1 MLVTPFIQFIAAI
14 LLCQDTNALRGAHPL
29 NTTALESG
37 IVCAPRDAPGHA
49 PISIPPAKLNDDY
62 CDCADGSDEP
72 GTAACPGAVF
82 WCRNTAFRPVKLPS
96 SWVDD
101 GSCDCCDGSDEPA
114 GTCTDTCG
122 EERKKQLAM
131 ARKQAD
137 AITAGVAT
145 RQKYA
150 KEAASDVIKDDR
162 EIKNLEQELEKVE
175 IALKKSGRRA
185 DSLHKRRDYEDN
197 LRRAAEKNSPSPAS
211 NPATD
216 TDNSSDEDSDDG
228 DDAFIDNHDDHGNDG
243 DKKYEL
249 GTGDKEGGHDDH
261 LDERVKVEAD
271 AVQSE
276 IESESKSDHKNHDD
290 IHDDIHDDTDEDSA
304 ADEDS
309 ATDEDS
315 AAEDDAV
322 ANDEDED
329 DDYSDDDES
338 FADDEDDDDK
348 CPDCEEDGEED
359 EEKADAEE
367 WNSDAE
373 DIDVDM
379 VCAELG
385 AGGLNSILR
394 KLSYYKIIVLSKLQR
409 LLPISPPAL
418 IARERISDCV
428 EKADTA
434 KYKLEDKKRHI
445 QDKLKKLKSKTSL
458 DYGSDGALR
467 KLHGKCIK
475 KAVTQYEFEICPFD
489 LVRQYEHGSVI
500 AVLGRFKGWKGDD
513 GNRLMNFAQGDRCW
527 NGPARSIKVELSC
540 GDTEEIVSVEEP
552 NRCAYFMKFKTPA
565 VCEKAAADA
574 ILADFEETERLKEEL

>member
-14 LLCQDTNALRGAHPL
+14 LLCRDVNALRGAHPL

-49 PISIPPAKLNDDY
+49 PVSIPPAKLNDDY

-82 WCRNTAFRPVKLPS
+82 WCRNKAFRPVKLPS

-114 GTCTDTCG
+114 GTCTDTCS

-131 ARKQAD
+131 AKKQAD
-137 AITAGVAT
+137 AIIAGVAT

-150 KEAASDVIKDDR
+150 KEAASDAKKDER
-162 EIKNLEQELEKVE
+162 EIKNLEQELERVE
-175 IALKKSGRRA
+175 IDLKRSGRRA
-185 DSLHKRRDYEDN
+185 DSLRKRRDYEDD
-197 LRRAAEKNSPSPAS
+197 LRRAAETNSPSPTS

-216 TDNSSDEDSDDG
+216 TGISSDEDSDDG
-228 DDAFIDNHDDHGNDG
+228 DDAFIGNHDDHGNDG
-243 DKKYEL
+243 ERNLEL
-249 GTGDKEGGHDDH
+249 QTGDKEGGHDDH
-261 LDERVKVEAD
+261 PDEKVKVKAD
-271 AVQSE
+271 AAQSE
-276 IESESKSDHKNHDD
+276 IENESKSDHKS
-290 IHDDIHDDTDEDSA
+290 HDDIHDDTDEDSA
-304 ADEDS
+304 A
-309 ATDEDS
+309 
-315 AAEDDAV
+315 EDDDV

-329 DDYSDDDES
+329 EDYSDDDDES

-359 EEKADAEE
+359 EEKANAEE
-367 WNSDAE
+367 WNSDAD

-385 AGGLNSILR
+385 ADGLNSILR
-394 KLSYYKIIVLSKLQR
+394 KLNYYKIIVLSKLQR

-434 KYKLEDKKRHI
+434 RYKLEDKKRHI
-445 QDKLKKLKSKTSL
+445 QERLKKLKGKTSL

-500 AVLGRFKGWKGDD
+500 AVLGRFKGWKGD
-513 GNRLMNFAQGDRCW
+513 GRNRLMNFAQGDRCW

-565 VCEKAAADA
+565 FCEKAAADA
-574 ILADFEETERLKEEL
+574 ILADFEETERPKEEL